1 MHVFRFFSA
10 HALLMIFTTDHGET
24 PSHYFNAKGAC
35 EGAFAEELLRLQA
48 PSSEAGVRSFFV
60 VALFQ
65 VPLNLALEADKAEHQ
80 LRACAT
86 SLWTIDSCLK
96 LSLV

>member
-1 MHVFRFFSA
+1 
-10 HALLMIFTTDHGET
+10 MIITTDHGET
-24 PSHYFNAKGAC
+24 PSHFFNAKGAC
-35 EGAFAEELLRLQA
+35 KGAFAKELVRLQA
-48 PSSEAGVRSFFV
+48 PSSEAGGSSFFV

-65 VPLNLALEADKAEHQ
+65 VPLNLPLEADKAETQ